1 MSDPMDLT
9 EPFDP
14 AEVPDGGML
23 HGTVG
28 EDEVV
33 VVRVDAEL
41 FAIGGSCTHYGGP
54 LNEGVFDGRCVRC
67 PWHHA
72 AFDVRTGR
80 AERGPAV
87 TPVSTYAVTVTDG
100 MATLAAES
108 VDAESDDNG
117 GAAQTAAL
125 PDLGRI
131 VVVGG
136 GGAGHAFVYRLIE
149 RGHEGPVVMIST
161 EQGVPVDRPNVSK
174 DYLAG
179 SAEPEW
185 MPIHGADVYDSDQ
198 ITLLRDRQV
207 TKLDL
212 DGGTVELNDG
222 TNEEFDVLVLATGA
236 EPRPLPVDDGTVRY
250 LRTQANADQIAG
262 ALPDGGGRA
271 VVIGASFIG
280 LEAASSL
287 RKRGAEVDVIAPEDT
302 VLSGIVGPQLG
313 TRIESEHREAGV
325 RLHLGRSV
333 EKIARGVVTIDD
345 GTALHCDVVVAGI
358 GVIPRTDL
366 AEDTILQVDD
376 GIMVDA
382 DYHALGADSIGLPNV
397 LAIGDVARRPL
408 GTGTARIEH
417 WSMAL
422 RDGQI
427 AADTLLGTEGAEYG
441 APFFWTA
448 QHNMSLRYM
457 GHATDPDRF
466 EVDGDLK
473 DDDATVKVWQNDRIA
488 AVITVGR
495 DPAGLQAELALE
507 ADDQEA
513 LANM

>member
-1 MSDPMDLT
+1 MSDPVDLT
-9 EPFDP
+9 EPFDT
-14 AEVPDGGML
+14 ADVPDGGML

-28 EDEVV
+28 DDEVV
-33 VVRVDAEL
+33 VVSVDGEL
-41 FAIGGSCTHYGGP
+41 CAIGAACTHYGGP

-72 AFDVRTGR
+72 AFDARTGR

-87 TPVSTYAVTVTDG
+87 TPLSTYTVTVEDG
-100 MATLAAES
+100 RARVSSSSGPPEDGPSNSA
-108 VDAESDDNG
+108 D
-117 GAAQTAAL
+117 L

-136 GGAGHAFVYRLIE
+136 GGAAHAFVYRLIE
-149 RGHEGPVVMIST
+149 RGHEAPVVMVTT
-161 EQGVPVDRPNVSK
+161 EEGRPVDRPNVSK

-185 MPIHGADVYDSDQ
+185 MPIQGADIYDSDQ
-198 ITLLRDRQV
+198 ITLLRDRSV
-207 TKLDL
+207 TQLDL
-212 DGGTVELNDG
+212 DGGVVDLDDG
-222 TNEEFDVLVLATGA
+222 SSESFDVLVLATGA
-236 EPRPLPVDDGTVRY
+236 EPRPLPTDDGLVRY
-250 LRTQANADQIAG
+250 LRTQADADAIAG
-262 ALPDGGGRA
+262 ALPDEGGRA

-287 RKRGAEVDVIAPEDT
+287 RKRGAEVDVVAPEDT

-313 TRIESEHREAGV
+313 ARIESEHRQAGV

-333 EKIARGVVTIDD
+333 ENISDGVVTLDD
-345 GTALHCDVVVAGI
+345 GNTLHADVVVAGI

-366 AEDTILQVDD
+366 AEDTVLQVDD
-376 GIMVDA
+376 GILVDA
-382 DYHALGADSIGLPNV
+382 DYHALGADGTGLPQV

-408 GTGTARIEH
+408 GGGTARIEH

-427 AADTLLGTEGAEYG
+427 AADRLLQTGGAEYG

-448 QHNMSLRYM
+448 QHDMSFRYM
-457 GHATDPDRF
+457 GHATDPDRY
-466 EVDGDLK
+466 EVDGDL
-473 DDDATVKVWQNDRIA
+473 DEDGATVKVWQDGRIA

-507 ADDQEA
+507 ADDHDA
-513 LANM
+513 LANL